1 MDICS
6 RLSGSKTRPAR
17 PVRRLKEPK
26 HRYMEISTKGGTGKE
41 GKRQL
46 DLRDIQ

>member
-26 HRYMEISTKGGTGKE
+26 HRYMEISTKEGQERKGKVNW
-41 GKRQL
+41 
-46 DLRDIQ
+46 I